1 MRSGLALGLATLS
14 ALALAAAVMAM
25 PPPSPKLAQ
34 PAGDPTASA
43 PAATVSLSSKKA
55 GARPVTLKVQIVAPL
70 KCGMPF
76 GSPVVV
82 SLPRTSLV
90 PRAIAGAAVLVNG
103 KQSAKVTVSASSVTV
118 ALPLP
123 QGVTCDSITDGK
135 ESLTFTQAA
144 KLGNAPKPG
153 TYKIHVRRGADTY
166 AASVTL
172 S

>member
-1 MRSGLALGLATLS
+1 VRRLILALAPLA
-14 ALALAAAVMAM
+14 ALVLAAAVAAM

-43 PAATVSLSSKKA
+43 PPATVNLSSKKA
-55 GARPVTLKVQIVAPL
+55 GARPVAMTVHFVAPL
-70 KCGMPF
+70 RCGIPF
-76 GSPVVV
+76 GTPVVV
-82 SLPRTSLV
+82 SLPPTSLV
-90 PRAIAGAAVLVNG
+90 PRAIAGSAVLVNG
-103 KQSAKVTVSASSVTV
+103 KQSAKVTVSARSVTV

-123 QGVTCDSITDGK
+123 QGVKCDSITDGK

-153 TYKIHVRRGADTY
+153 TYKIHIRRGGDTY

>member
-1 MRSGLALGLATLS
+1 VRGLALGLATLS
-14 ALALAAAVMAM
+14 ALVVAAAVAAM

-34 PAGDPTASA
+34 PAGDPTAAA

-55 GARPVTLKVQIVAPL
+55 GARPVRLTVQIAAPL
-70 KCGMPF
+70 RCGMPF

-82 SLPRTSLV
+82 SLPQTSLV
-90 PRAIAGAAVLVNG
+90 PRTIAGSAVLVNG
-103 KQSAKVTVSASSVTV
+103 KQSAKVTVSASSLTV
-118 ALPLP
+118 AVPLP

-153 TYKIHVRRGADTY
+153 TYKIHVRRGSETF

>member
-1 MRSGLALGLATLS
+1 MRGLALGLATLS
-14 ALALAAAVMAM
+14 ALVLAAAVAAM

-34 PAGDPTASA
+34 PAGDPTALA
-43 PAATVSLSSKKA
+43 PAATVSLSSKQA
-55 GARPVTLKVQIVAPL
+55 GARPVTLTVHLAAPL

-76 GSPVVV
+76 GAPVVV

-90 PRAIAGAAVLVNG
+90 PRAIAGSAVLVNG
-103 KQSAKVTVSASSVTV
+103 KQSAKVTVSASSLTV
-118 ALPLP
+118 AVPLP
-123 QGVTCDSITDGK
+123 RGVTCDSITDGK

-153 TYKIHVRRGADTY
+153 RYTIHIRRGTETY